1 MSAAQLVFDSQHIWH
16 PYTNLLNPTPVFAV
30 ESADGVYLNLSS
42 GERVIDGMASWWSAI
57 HGYNHPVLN
66 QAVKSQLDK
75 MSHVMFGGLTHQP
88 AIELCEKLIEITDS
102 NLQCV
107 FLADSGSVSV
117 EVALKMA
124 IQYWYSKIG
133 YSKKGYSKNEQSKSG
148 PSKGDKQK
156 SKFLSFKNAYHGDT
170 FGAMSVSDPENG
182 MHSMFAGVL
191 PQHFFVSAPT
201 CLSDD
206 DWKSEYI
213 NEFKAILNVNHNE
226 IAAVIIEPL
235 VQGAGGMRFYCSEY
249 LRQIRK
255 LCDEFNVLL
264 IFDEIATGFAR
275 TGSFFAYEEAKVVPD
290 ILCLGKALTGGYMSL
305 AATLTSRKVA
315 DTISAYQG
323 GNLMHGPTFMANPL
337 ACSVAIASLNLL
349 LNSDWKSKIA
359 DIEKQLIEEL
369 RQCKNFENVVD
380 VRVKGAIGVIELK
393 EPVDMERVQI
403 RFIELGVWLRPFGKL
418 IYIMPPYIIK
428 PSELTQ
434 LTTAMVQVSKESF

>member
-1 MSAAQLVFDSQHIWH
+1 MPISSSQLAFDSQHIWH
-16 PYTNLLNPTPVFAV
+16 PYTNLLNPTPVFGV
-30 ESADGVYLNLSS
+30 ESADGVYLNMSS
-42 GERVIDGMASWWSAI
+42 GERLIDGMASWWSAI

-66 QAVKSQLDK
+66 EAVKSQLDK

-88 AIELCEKLIEITDS
+88 AIELCEKLIEITDPK
-102 NLQCV
+102 LQCV

-124 IQYWYSKIG
+124 IQFWYSKRG
-133 YSKKGYSKNEQSKSG
+133 YAKEGQSKG
-148 PSKGDKQK
+148 LEKKN
-156 SKFLSFKNAYHGDT
+156 KFLTFKNGYHGDT
-170 FGAMSVSDPENG
+170 FGAMSVCDPENG

-191 PQHFFVSAPT
+191 PQHFFVSAPI
-201 CLSDD
+201 CVSDA
-206 DWKSEYI
+206 DWKPEYI
-213 NEFKAILNVNHNE
+213 NEFKSILLDNHNE

-235 VQGAGGMRFYCSEY
+235 VQGAGGMRFYCAEY
-249 LRQIRK
+249 LRQIRM

-337 ACSVAIASLNLL
+337 ACSVAIASINLL
-349 LNSDWKSKIA
+349 LESDWKTKIVN
-359 DIEKQLIEEL
+359 IEKQLIDEL
-369 RQCKNFENVVD
+369 AQCKEFENVAD

-393 EPVDMERVQI
+393 EPVDMERVQTK
-403 RFIELGVWLRPFGKL
+403 FIELGVWLRPFGKL
-418 IYIMPPYIIK
+418 LYIMPPYIIN

-434 LTTAMVQVSKESF
+434 LTGAMVQVAKEID